1 LLGNYKLNLW
11 CKGHGGNGFLKFQDF
26 EEIANVE
33 LADAFE
39 QMWQKRRYHELFF
52 MIDTCQAVSMYE
64 KFYSPNIL
72 AIASS
77 QIGQDSLSHNPDQEI
92 GVYMIDRFTYYTLRF
107 FEKVTP
113 ASKATVGQL
122 FRSYDPSL
130 VMSKPGYRT
139 DLFKRNIDKVLITD
153 FFGSVRNVQLMQSL
167 PVAVTTRSSLPNQT
181 GDFSGS
187 DISNLTWSSSDFQS
201 DGEQGLPQWADSV
214 QFTMALVVFLTAVFL
229 AVIWR

>member
-1 LLGNYKLNLW
+1 MRNSTLPTSWLLPVAKLGKIHSQYLLSHQIPVIL
-11 CKGHGGNGFLKFQDF
+11 CKILFLLK
-26 EEIANVE
+26 
-33 LADAFE
+33 
-39 QMWQKRRYHELFF
+39 
-52 MIDTCQAVSMYE
+52 
-64 KFYSPNIL
+64 
-72 AIASS
+72 
-77 QIGQDSLSHNPDQEI
+77 HNPDQEI

>member
-1 LLGNYKLNLW
+1 
-11 CKGHGGNGFLKFQDF
+11 
-26 EEIANVE
+26 
-33 LADAFE
+33 
-39 QMWQKRRYHELFF
+39 
-52 MIDTCQAVSMYE
+52 
-64 KFYSPNIL
+64 
-72 AIASS
+72 
-77 QIGQDSLSHNPDQEI
+77 
-92 GVYMIDRFTYYTLRF
+92 
-107 FEKVTP
+107 
-113 ASKATVGQL
+113 
-122 FRSYDPSL
+122 
-130 VMSKPGYRT
+130 
-139 DLFKRNIDKVLITD
+139 LITD